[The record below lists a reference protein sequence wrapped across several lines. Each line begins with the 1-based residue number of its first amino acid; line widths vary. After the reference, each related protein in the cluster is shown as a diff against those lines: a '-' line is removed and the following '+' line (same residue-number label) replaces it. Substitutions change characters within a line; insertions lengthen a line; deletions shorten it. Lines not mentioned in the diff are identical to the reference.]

1 MRSCMARYHLHI
13 HCDDRVAEDEDG
25 IEFPNLE
32 AAKAEAL
39 KGARSILADDL
50 MRGRVDL
57 RGRIDVAD
65 DTGSVVETVRFEDA
79 VEIVC

>member
-1 MRSCMARYHLHI
+1 MARYHLHI
-13 HCDDRVAEDEDG
+13 YCDDSFAEDQEG
-25 IEFPNLE
+25 IECPNLE
-32 AAKAEAL
+32 AAKAEAM

-50 MRGRVDL
+50 MQGRVDL

-65 DTGSVVETVRFEDA
+65 DTGSVVETIRFEDA